1 MTVVLS
7 IVASLSGLVIV
18 GPLAS
23 YEWSRRIVRRKLSS
37 AGALFEFWSL
47 VFKKSGGVMAVLLSE
62 NPNRP
67 KPDGW
72 ECKVII
78 AAEYETYRRVRYWAV
93 NSVLILGG
101 IWYWTSLHLSFWILF
116 WFLSS
121 TLLSAI
127 VNRDRGARDTLVTI
141 FRAVRLA
148 MWGNPKY
155 LDAESG
161 SLGIT
166 NVVDVLLTVEPNIP
180 HPPNCLCDTC
190 LEILTPPDDASAIAS
205 KEMAR
210 DAAQD
215 SSDAERLAQQIGA
228 AVASD
233 LPAISRNF
241 YGQQL
246 FQEKRDFDEGKMW
259 DLQLED
265 ILLAMH
271 LLDRFAFPKLTPH
284 GRAVFVNA
292 LVETLAEE
300 LWWLCPTGATAQDFR
315 AWFGSSFNLRTAEY
329 GKCRKLYAEEGEP
342 LGGTLFWEFGKK
354 MSSILDYNPAT
365 AVSAALHG
373 SELFRIMLETL
384 ESLIPG
390 EVSSPPPHAS

>member
-1 MTVVLS
+1 VVLS

-23 YEWSRRIVRRKLSS
+23 YEWSRRIVSRKLSS

-121 TLLSAI
+121 TFLSAI

-155 LDAESG
+155 LDAESRG
-161 SLGIT
+161 LGVT

-180 HPPNCLCDTC
+180 HPPNCLCDRC
-190 LEILTPPDDASAIAS
+190 LEILSPPDDASAIAF
-205 KEMAR
+205 KEMDR
-210 DAAQD
+210 EAAKD
-215 SSDAERLAQQIGA
+215 SSDVERLAQQIGA
-228 AVASD
+228 VVASD
-233 LPAISRNF
+233 LPAISRKF

-246 FQEKRDFDEGKMW
+246 FREKRDFDEAKMW

-265 ILLAMH
+265 IFLTMH
-271 LLDRFAFPKLTPH
+271 LLDRFAFPKFTPH
-284 GRAVFVNA
+284 ARAVFVNA
-292 LVETLAEE
+292 LVETLAEA
-300 LWWLCPTGATAQDFR
+300 LWLLCPTGADAQNFR
-315 AWFGSSFNLRTAEY
+315 MWFGSSFNLRTKEY
-329 GKCRKLYAEEGEP
+329 GKCRKFYAEKDEQ
-342 LGGTLFWEFGKK
+342 LGGTLFWEFGTK
-354 MSSILDYNPAT
+354 MSSILSDYNPAT
-365 AVSAALHG
+365 TISIVLHG

-384 ESLIPG
+384 EPLIPG
-390 EVSSPPPHAS
+390 EVWSPPPQTS